1 MRTSYHK
8 KTVLRL
14 KDRYHSNTR
23 PLHAVVLALFLALGL
38 LASTAAPVFAQT
50 PNILVDDYVT
60 ISQNEGVEIEVFGN
74 DTLPDFASFDFTR
87 PENGDFSSFSYNAFQ
102 PFLSFAYTPDMD
114 FVGSDSFVYSVLD
127 SDRNGSSATV
137 HITINRAPDPSTG
150 GLNCSTCLIRHEAT
164 PVNITVG
171 EDGAFNLHFIGDDG
185 VASGPLLPPVQKLT
199 EMYSPGS
206 GNIVLFSGAN
216 PKSGAPVVI
225 SYLSTEQVVH
235 VNTTYL
241 NRHDGSMK
249 PYIFVI
255 NQDNEASHWEW

>member
-8 KTVLRL
+8 KTALRL

-23 PLHAVVLALFLALGL
+23 PIHAVVLALFLALAL
-38 LASTAAPVFAQT
+38 LAAAATPVFAQT

-60 ISQNEGVEIEVFGN
+60 ISQNEGVEIEVLGN

-87 PENGDFSSFSYNAFQ
+87 PENGDFSSFTYNAFQ

-114 FVGSDSFVYSVLD
+114 FVGSDSFVYSVFD
-127 SDRNGSSATV
+127 SDRNESSATV
-137 HITINRAPDPSTG
+137 HITIDRALETLPG

-171 EDGAFNLHFIGDDG
+171 ADGAFNVHFIGDDG
-185 VASGPLLPPVQKLT
+185 VASGPLLPPVLKLT
-199 EMYSPGS
+199 KMHSPGS

-235 VNTTYL
+235 VNTTYM

>member
-23 PLHAVVLALFLALGL
+23 PFHAVVLALFLALGL

-50 PNILVDDYVT
+50 PNIVVDDFIT
-60 ISQNEGVEIEVFGN
+60 ISQNEGVEIEVLGN

-87 PENGDFSSFSYNAFQ
+87 PENGDFSTFTYNAFH
-102 PFLSFAYTPDMD
+102 PFLSFAYTPHMD
-114 FVGSDSFVYSVLD
+114 FVGSDSFVYSVFD
-127 SDRNGSSATV
+127 SDRHESSATV
-137 HITINRAPDPSTG
+137 HITINRLDSSTG

-171 EDGAFNLHFIGDDG
+171 ADGAFNVHFIGDDG
-185 VASGPLLPPVQKLT
+185 VASGPLLPPVLKLT
-199 EMYSPGS
+199 KMHSPGS

-235 VNTTYL
+235 VNTTYV

>member
-1 MRTSYHK
+1 MRTSCHK
-8 KTVLRL
+8 KTALRL

-23 PLHAVVLALFLALGL
+23 PFHAVVWALILAVAL
-38 LASTAAPVFAQT
+38 LASAAAPVFAQT
-50 PNILVDDYVT
+50 PNFLVDDFVT

-74 DTLPDFASFDFTR
+74 DILPDFAGFDFTR
-87 PENGDFSSFSYNAFQ
+87 PENGDFSSFTYNAFQ

-114 FVGSDSFVYSVLD
+114 FVGSDSFVYNVLD
-127 SDRNGSSATV
+127 SDRNDSSATV
-137 HITINRAPDPSTG
+137 HITINRALETLTG

-199 EMYSPGS
+199 EMHSPGS